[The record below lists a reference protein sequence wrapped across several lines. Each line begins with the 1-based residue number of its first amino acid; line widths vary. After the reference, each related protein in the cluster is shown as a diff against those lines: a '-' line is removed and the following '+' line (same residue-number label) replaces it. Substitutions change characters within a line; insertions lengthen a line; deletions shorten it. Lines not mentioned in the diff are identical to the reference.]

1 MTTDEIKTCGVEMT
15 PDHSRWGEG
24 SPGRSHLEAVPQA
37 GDAGGVPDPGEHVP
51 VGTVL
56 LTGTGIIVTKDA
68 ALEPGDVVS
77 IRVAEIGE
85 LSNPA
90 EVVG

>member
-1 MTTDEIKTCGVEMT
+1 
-15 PDHSRWGEG
+15 
-24 SPGRSHLEAVPQA
+24 
-37 GDAGGVPDPGEHVP
+37 